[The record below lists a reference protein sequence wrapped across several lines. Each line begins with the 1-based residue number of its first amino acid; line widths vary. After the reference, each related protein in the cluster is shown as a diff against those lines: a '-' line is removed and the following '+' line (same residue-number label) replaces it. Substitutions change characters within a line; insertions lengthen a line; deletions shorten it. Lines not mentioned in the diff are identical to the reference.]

1 MNVWNTY
8 ILKEHRGN
16 YRRPDETIKNLAV
29 NWVCVFN
36 TFIPEMNQVYQFN
49 IFYMT
54 FITLYLQEL
63 SNSAFLKLD

>member
-8 ILKEHRGN
+8 ILKELRGN
-16 YRRPDETIKNLAV
+16 YRRPDETIKYLAV

-36 TFIPEMNQVYQFN
+36 TFIPEMNQVYEFN

-54 FITLYLQEL
+54 FITLHLQEL
-63 SNSAFLKLD
+63 SNSAF